1 MNYNEIDYLIA
12 IADIDGDGQINFY
25 EFVTAFANQFSEV
38 NPNQL
43 RQKFP
48 IQTLNELK
56 KTFNQIDRNRNGL
69 ISPLELKQ
77 FLWSKNIY
85 LNINEINYIM

>member
-1 MNYNEIDYLIA
+1 MELKKFFQSKKINLNYNEIDYLIA

-25 EFVTAFANQFSEV
+25 EFVNAFANQYSEI

-48 IQTLNELK
+48 V
-56 KTFNQIDRNRNGL
+56 
-69 ISPLELKQ
+69 
-77 FLWSKNIY
+77 
-85 LNINEINYIM
+85 

>member
-1 MNYNEIDYLIA
+1 LSYNEIDYLIA
-12 IADIDGDGQINFY
+12 IADIDGDGEINFY
-25 EFVTAFANQFSEV
+25 EFVTAFSNQYNEI

-48 IQTLNELK
+48 AHTLNELK
-56 KTFNQIDRNRNGL
+56 KTFNQIDRNGNGQ

-77 FLWSKNIY
+77 FLW
-85 LNINEINYIM
+85 